1 MSAYAAKAKARARA
15 EAEASTKE
23 PLGAAASQN
32 GDIALPSISL
42 GRLMYSCSIDGRKQR
57 FGIG

>member
-1 MSAYAAKAKARARA
+1 MSAKAEV

-23 PLGAAASQN
+23 PLSAAASQN
-32 GDIALPSISL
+32 GDIALLSISL